1 MGIRAYH
8 KPRPAPAHSHGG
20 DPAAADALTASTGAA
35 RVALLGK
42 YLDDPD
48 HARRLAVAEALEYET
63 APEAMSLAAR
73 ALRDNDS
80 EIRRQAARAIAR
92 NSSRASDP
100 LIRAALRD
108 DDAWVREEVV
118 RAVAASVASPHG
130 KWLVADLM
138 PLVDDPDPSVRLF
151 ATFALHK
158 RADKPWRIHSRGTEA
173 DALKIREKWKTWWA
187 TSPSGYPTLP
197 LVEPIAAVRVDP
209 APDVAIQT
217 LDGKSFSPATD
228 KRITLVHFW
237 GTWCA
242 PCQDE
247 VKEIQRVHQTFEPK
261 GVQVVGVALSE
272 PGGEAGLKAYCAEKG
287 LTFPQTIDD
296 AIPEAYGDV
305 LEIPVTV
312 LIDAHGKIRYRWHGE
327 RDRSLYSLIRR
338 SEKASCGR
346 SSRWSSCR

>member
-1 MGIRAYH
+1 MGIRVYH

-20 DPAAADALTASTGAA
+20 DPEAADALNRSSGAA

-80 EIRRQAARAIAR
+80 EIRRQAARAIVR
-92 NSSRASDP
+92 SRSEESEG
-100 LIRAALRD
+100 LLRAALRD

-118 RAVAASVASPHG
+118 RAIASSVASPHG

-138 PLVDDPDPSVRLF
+138 PLVDDPDPNVRLF
-151 ATFALHK
+151 TTFALHK
-158 RADKPWRIHSRGTEA
+158 RADRPWRIHSRGTEA

-187 TSPSGYPTLP
+187 TSPSGYPTLSR
-197 LVEPIAAVRVDP
+197 VEPISAARVEP
-209 APDVAIQT
+209 APSISIQT
-217 LDGKSFSPATD
+217 LDGKSSSPATD
-228 KRITLVHFW
+228 KKITLVHFW

-247 VKEIQRVHQTFEPK
+247 IKAIQRVHERFGPQ
-261 GVQVVGVALSE
+261 GIQVLGVALSE
-272 PGGEAGLKAYCAEKG
+272 PRGEAGLKAYCAEKN

-296 AIPEAYGDV
+296 SVTEAYGDV

-312 LIDAHGKIRYRWHGE
+312 LVDAHGKIRYRWHGE
-327 RDRSLYSLIRR
+327 RDYASFAHAVERLQ
-338 SEKASCGR
+338 SER
-346 SSRWSSCR
+346 